1 MSESSPRVQPLR
13 RRTDPI
19 ALPVS
24 GPLQLLRADAVI
36 LATGTFALLVACL
49 LTLELDGE
57 RLFYVEAGSDL
68 GMVLLSIVALLVG
81 IGRLESRRERR
92 FWGLIAAGTGAW
104 AAIFVIFLV
113 VPEASWGI
121 GLDLGIDA
129 LYLVFYLLLLAAVDG
144 RPDLAAGRPSLPVG
158 GRYRLPGLVV
168 FGAGLFLYFVLIPA
182 LLSPELYG
190 SMSPSFFLY
199 IALDVYLLAR
209 LLVLAGLTGS
219 ARWRRCFHLT
229 AAMAALFLISD
240 AAELLVMR
248 GVLPLDAG
256 MPWQALWLL
265 PGVGVVVAVRLR
277 ALPVAE
283 QASPLAPAEGGPGSM
298 ARGAPL
304 FAYALI
310 FPLIHFA
317 FYRAELFQ
325 EATRPVHETFVLL
338 WMFCLG
344 AISLAQYLELER
356 KNLMLV
362 DERRVSEE
370 KLWYLANFDPLTG
383 LPNRVLLRDRLAQAL
398 KTARRDGRLVALVFS
413 DLDDFKRVNDSYGHA
428 VGDELLQCVAERLQS
443 CLRDSDTVARLGG
456 DEFIVIL
463 EAIEDAG
470 HVERLTQRIAAALSK
485 PYEVGN
491 KVINLSTSLGVG
503 FYPRDGEEVDTLLAS
518 ADSAMYEGK
527 RGKQLGGSNVRFF
540 SEAVHGEVRDRLRR
554 ENDLRRALERDEFVL
569 HYQPKWSVAGGR
581 LTGFEALIRWHHPER
596 GLLPPLDF
604 VPTAERVGLIE
615 PIGGWVLETAC
626 AQLDDWRR
634 MGFDRIRVAANL
646 AAGQFRDPDLA
657 RRIGSLLAARDL
669 VPSSLE
675 LEVTETMVLRDVD
688 SAVGIC
694 RELAA
699 IGVEIAI
706 DDFGSG
712 HSSLRYLTLLSPTRI
727 KVDRSFIGEVATNP
741 RGGAVVGGMISM
753 AHQLDLE
760 VVAEGVETEEERA
773 FVESHGCDEVQG
785 FLYGRPEPAA
795 AATRLLERRGR
806 GPRRLAAD
814 LRPGPRPLPG

>member
-1 MSESSPRVQPLR
+1 MTSSKHPLR
-13 RRTDPI
+13 RRDDPVHRPVAGVLDLLRTDP
-19 ALPVS
+19 
-24 GPLQLLRADAVI
+24 VI
-36 LATGTFALLVACL
+36 LATGVVVLLSAFL
-49 LTLELDGE
+49 LSLRLD
-57 RLFYVEAGSDL
+57 RDQLFYVEAGSDL
-68 GMVLLSIVALLVG
+68 AMILLTILALLVG
-81 IGRLESRRERR
+81 IDGIARRREKR
-92 FWGLIAAGTGAW
+92 FWGLIATGSGAW
-104 AAIFVIFLV
+104 AAIFVLFIA
-113 VPEASWGI
+113 VPEEAWNV

-129 LYLVFYLLLLAAVDG
+129 LYLVLYLFLLAAVDG
-144 RPDLAAGRPSLPVG
+144 RPDLAQGRAAVPVG

-199 IALDVYLLAR
+199 LAFDVYLAVR
-209 LLVLAGLTGS
+209 LLVLARLTAS
-219 ARWRRCFHLT
+219 PRWRRCFHLT
-229 AAMAALFLISD
+229 AVVAVMFLVSD
-240 AAELLVMR
+240 FAEMLVMR
-248 GVLPLDAG
+248 DLLPPDPG
-256 MPWQALWLL
+256 MPWRALWLL

-277 ALPVAE
+277 ILPTGDEAAVARPPE
-283 QASPLAPAEGGPGSM
+283 AEHGSM
-298 ARGAPL
+298 ARGAPF

-310 FPLIHFA
+310 FPLAHFA
-317 FYRAELFQ
+317 FYRAGLFQ
-325 EATRPVHETFVLL
+325 EVTRPVHENFVLL

-356 KNLMLV
+356 KNLLLV
-362 DERRVSEE
+362 DQRRLSEE
-370 KLWYLANFDPLTG
+370 KLWFLANFDPLTG
-383 LPNRVLLRDRLAQAL
+383 LPNRVLFRDRLAQAL

-428 VGDELLQCVAERLQS
+428 VGDELLQSVAERLRA

-463 EAIEDAG
+463 EAVENTA
-470 HVERLTQRIAAALSK
+470 HVERLTERIALSLSR
-485 PYEVGN
+485 PYEVGDR
-491 KVINLSTSLGVG
+491 VINLGTSLGVG
-503 FYPRDGEEVDTLLAS
+503 FYPRDGEDVDTLLAN

-527 RGKQLGGSNVRFF
+527 RGKQFGGSNVRFF
-540 SEAVHGEVRDRLRR
+540 SEAVHGEVRDRLRH
-554 ENDLRRALERDEFVL
+554 ETDLRRAVDRGELLL
-569 HYQPKWSVAGGR
+569 HYQPKFSLPAGE
-581 LTGFEALIRWHHPER
+581 LAGFEALIRWHHPQR
-596 GLLPPLDF
+596 GLLLPVDF

-615 PIGGWVLETAC
+615 EVGDWVLETVC

-634 MGFDRIRVAANL
+634 MGFDEIRVAANL

-657 RRIGSLLAARDL
+657 RRIATLLAARGL

-675 LEVTETMVLRDVD
+675 LEVTETMVLRDVE
-688 SAVGIC
+688 SAVDIC

-706 DDFGSG
+706 DDFGAG

-727 KVDRSFIGEVATNP
+727 KVDRSFISEVATSP

-773 FVESHGCDEVQG
+773 FVESQGCDEVQG
-785 FLYGRPEPAA
+785 FLYGRPEPAE
-795 AATRLLERRGR
+795 AATRLM
-806 GPRRLAAD
+806 RRLARGRRRASSSGA
-814 LRPGPRPLPG
+814 GPRPLAG